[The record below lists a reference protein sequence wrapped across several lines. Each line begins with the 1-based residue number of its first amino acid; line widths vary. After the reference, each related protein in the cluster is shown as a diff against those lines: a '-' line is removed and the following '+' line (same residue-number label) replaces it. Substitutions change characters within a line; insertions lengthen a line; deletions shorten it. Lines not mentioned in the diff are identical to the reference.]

1 MEFEEIQNISRKFY
15 KILYSTKMEHL
26 DQMDYFLETYQLPKL
41 NQDLIN
47 HIKSAVTH
55 KEIPEV
61 LKGLPTKRSQ
71 DQMVLVQNY
80 IRTSKKIKYQYS

>member
-47 HIKSAVTH
+47 SLNRPINPSEIEVVRAITSNLSA
-55 KEIPEV
+55 
-61 LKGLPTKRSQ
+61 R
-71 DQMVLVQNY
+71 
-80 IRTSKKIKYQYS
+80 

>member
-26 DQMDYFLETYQLPKL
+26 DQMDNFLEIYQLPKL

-47 HIKSAVTH
+47 SLNRPINPSEIEVVRAITSNLSA
-55 KEIPEV
+55 
-61 LKGLPTKRSQ
+61 R
-71 DQMVLVQNY
+71 
-80 IRTSKKIKYQYS
+80 